1 MSFEKSSQPETFE
14 ASADRLIANAILNLE
29 IVLKRH
35 VDTARGAS
43 GHAASLIRESLEKK
57 GWEMK
62 NALKDLSERDQKTA
76 LDRMQAGFNSLT
88 ERIELILVMSGQERQ
103 PASEKGGLSKVDT
116 PEDVQKLFNAQIL
129 IQNFPVETLVETQGG
144 KDQVLLRKMALEQ
157 SLTPEDYQYVAEKMQ
172 VLQSKQINPDAM
184 VFISFLS
191 PKDRMEVMKLTPK
204 DPNMV
209 FALVTADFLTVAQ
222 AEELCPGDPRWSN
235 ADTLAG
241 RNQVLA
247 AAERRNARMAGPNGM
262 NSMHQNFSF
271 GGIARLALTLNGI
284 ATMGANLAVN
294 VGKGPLTLENW
305 INGVANPGT
314 ALGLAQLG
322 VALEWNDRRISRWVT
337 EWTRNNPGEAS
348 REASIH
354 HMGSLARTL
363 SDHPKEAHSYANQAE
378 KIATARIAF
387 NKGNDKTPAAW
398 QAALTESG
406 VDLGKSPAETAALFS
421 SWGDALAQKVAGM
434 GIELP
439 AAQKD
444 FIETVFKNQGLTTL
458 HA

>member
-1 MSFEKSSQPETFE
+1 MSLEKPSQSENFQE
-14 ASADRLIANAILNLE
+14 AADRLIADSIRNLE
-29 IVLKRH
+29 IVLARH
-35 VDTARGAS
+35 VDVTQGAS
-43 GHAASLIRESLEKK
+43 GHAASLIRESLENK
-57 GWEMK
+57 GKEMK
-62 NALKDLSERDQKTA
+62 ALLNDLGERDQKAA
-76 LDRMQAGFNSLT
+76 LERMQAGFNSLT
-88 ERIELILVMSGQERQ
+88 DRVELILVMSGQERQ
-103 PASEKGGLSKVDT
+103 PAQDKGGLSKVDT
-116 PEDVQKLFNAQIL
+116 PEDVQKLFDAQVL
-129 IQNFPVETLVETQGG
+129 IQNFPVETLGG
-144 KDQVLLRKMALEQ
+144 KDQALLRKMALQEP
-157 SLTPEDYQYVAEKMQ
+157 LKPDDYAHIAEKMKI
-172 VLQSKQINPDAM
+172 LQSKQINPDAM
-184 VFISFLS
+184 VLVSFLS
-191 PKDRMEVMKLTPK
+191 PSDRMEVMKLTPK

-222 AEELCPGDPRWSN
+222 AEQLCPGDPRWSSP
-235 ADTLAG
+235 DTLKG
-241 RNQVLA
+241 RDQVLA
-247 AAERRNARMAGPNGM
+247 AAERRNARMIRPNGANPM
-262 NSMHQNFSF
+262 RQNFSF

-322 VALEWNDRRISRWVT
+322 VALEWNDRRVSRWVT
-337 EWTRNNPGEAS
+337 EWSRKNPDEVS

-354 HMGSLARTL
+354 HMGRLARTL
-363 SDHPKEAHSYANQAE
+363 SDHPKEANSYADQAE

-398 QAALTESG
+398 RAALEATG
-406 VDLGKSPAETAALFS
+406 VDLGKSPTETAALFS
-421 SWGDALAQKVAGM
+421 SWGDELAQKVAGL

-458 HA
+458 SE

>member
-1 MSFEKSSQPETFE
+1 MSLEKSSQPENFQ
-14 ASADRLIANAILNLE
+14 AAADRLISESIRNLE

-35 VDTARGAS
+35 VDTSQGAS
-43 GHAASLIRESLEKK
+43 GHAASLIRESLENK
-57 GWEMK
+57 GKEMK
-62 NALKDLSERDQKTA
+62 ALLSDLGERDQKAA
-76 LDRMQAGFNSLT
+76 LERMQAGFNSLT
-88 ERIELILVMSGQERQ
+88 DRVELILVMSGQERQ
-103 PASEKGGLSKVDT
+103 PVQDKGGLSKVDT
-116 PEDVQKLFNAQIL
+116 PEDVQKLFDAQVL
-129 IQNFPVETLVETQGG
+129 IQNFPVETLGG
-144 KDQVLLRKMALEQ
+144 KDQALLRKMALQEP
-157 SLTPEDYQYVAEKMQ
+157 LKPDDYAHIAEKMK

-184 VFISFLS
+184 VLVSFLS
-191 PKDRMEVMKLTPK
+191 PSDRMEVMKLTPK

-222 AEELCPGDPRWSN
+222 AEQLCPGDPRWSSP
-235 ADTLAG
+235 DTLKG
-241 RNQVLA
+241 RDQVLA
-247 AAERRNARMAGPNGM
+247 AAERRNARMAGPNGANPM
-262 NSMHQNFSF
+262 RQNFSF
-271 GGIARLALTLNGI
+271 GGIARLAMTLNGI

-322 VALEWNDRRISRWVT
+322 VALEWNDRRVSRWVT
-337 EWTRNNPGEAS
+337 EWSRKNPDEVS

-354 HMGSLARTL
+354 HMGRLARTL
-363 SDHPKEAHSYANQAE
+363 SDHPKEAHSYADQAE

-387 NKGNDKTPAAW
+387 NKGADKTPAAW
-398 QAALTESG
+398 QAALAQTG
-406 VDLGKSPAETAALFS
+406 VDLGKSPAEAAALFS
-421 SWGDALAQKVAGM
+421 SWGDELAQKVAGL

-458 HA
+458 PA